1 MPITVSNLLNID
13 NLKNM
18 KLITGQD
25 GLNVIIKRVGILDY
39 EFINKT
45 EGQFGEGDFVISSFL
60 FAKDDISLLI
70 GAIKSL
76 IKDGV
81 ACLAIKNVYYKD
93 LPYEIVTYANE
104 RSFPIFLFNN
114 SIFIEDLITDITDL
128 IRLDGSYQLMEAKID
143 KILNKDINMNA
154 IRETALEINKY
165 FRENFIV
172 IYFREKKFGKDEN
185 IIGML
190 KRYNNE
196 IKSNFD
202 SVFKYKNGILAI
214 ITQKKIEK
222 NSIDSTIYS
231 LISDLG
237 INTNDFY
244 AGISKCHDN
253 LNKLDYGVKECL
265 YAMNAGE
272 ILSQSLTYYK
282 DIGLYKVIM
291 PFIDEYWIKDFYE
304 SLILPLK
311 SHDGKYSTEF
321 LKTAVSYI
329 DNNGN
334 IKDTAEA
341 LFQHENTIRY
351 RINKI
356 KIILNI
362 ESNDF
367 YEQLSI
373 AVKIYKI
380 LHKEFRN

>member
-1 MPITVSNLLNID
+1 
-13 NLKNM
+13 
-18 KLITGQD
+18 
-25 GLNVIIKRVGILDY
+25 
-39 EFINKT
+39 
-45 EGQFGEGDFVISSFL
+45 
-60 FAKDDISLLI
+60 
-70 GAIKSL
+70 
-76 IKDGV
+76 
-81 ACLAIKNVYYKD
+81 
-93 LPYEIVTYANE
+93 
-104 RSFPIFLFNN
+104 
-114 SIFIEDLITDITDL
+114 
-128 IRLDGSYQLMEAKID
+128 MEAKID